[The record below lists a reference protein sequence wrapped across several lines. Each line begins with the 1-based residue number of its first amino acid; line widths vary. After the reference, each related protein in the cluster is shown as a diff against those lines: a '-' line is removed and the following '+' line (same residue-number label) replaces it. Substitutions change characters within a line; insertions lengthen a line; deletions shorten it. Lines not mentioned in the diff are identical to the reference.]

1 MRELDVLL
9 LRYLESDYHDSTEP
23 EKTAFEEVLALSD
36 PQLIAYLLR
45 REHCRETAIK
55 SVVERIRR

>member
-9 LRYLESDYHDSTEP
+9 LRYLENGYRDSTER

-45 REHCRETAIK
+45 RERCEQAAIK
-55 SVVERIRR
+55 TIVERIRR

>member
-9 LRYLESDYHDSTEP
+9 LRYLDSDYHDATAR
-23 EKTAFEEVLALSD
+23 EKTAFEAGLALSD
-36 PQLIAYLLR
+36 PQLIAYLLQ
-45 REHCRETAIK
+45 RERCEEAAIK